1 MGNNIQLHTRNGGS
15 KMPMVED
22 GEKKKKKKKAVRG
35 VKIKER
41 NVVESG
47 REEETAKKLNN
58 LGQETHH

>member
-1 MGNNIQLHTRNGGS
+1 
-15 KMPMVED
+15 MPMVED